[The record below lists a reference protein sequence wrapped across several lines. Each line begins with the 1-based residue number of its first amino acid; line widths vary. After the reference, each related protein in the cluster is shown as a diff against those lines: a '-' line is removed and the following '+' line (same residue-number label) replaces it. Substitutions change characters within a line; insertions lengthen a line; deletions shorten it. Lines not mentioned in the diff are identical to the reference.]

1 MSSHGTSSSFSV
13 SFISSRVSLFMTR
26 HVTRRASE
34 QTVHIARR
42 LPLCVMVAA
51 TIAAALSALPSS
63 HVRAVVTRSRH
74 SPVDFCVR
82 SSCSAHGGRSVG
94 RSGASSVIGAVSCPR
109 SRSPSS
115 RMSGSVAHRPPPR
128 PRRTPRSSER
138 TKAPAPRASGAA
150 RAARPPRAPP
160 RLRASQREGG
170 APRLTVSSGRP
181 PRRRPSSCRSCRR
194 SPTPSGACATPPCR
208 ARGTCAC
215 PVRA

>member
-42 LPLCVMVAA
+42 LPLCVMAAA

-74 SPVDFCVR
+74 SPVDVCVR

-94 RSGASSVIGAVSCPR
+94 TSGASSVSAP
-109 SRSPSS
+109 SRA
-115 RMSGSVAHRPPPR
+115 RAAAARRLACRSVAHRPPPR

-138 TKAPAPRASGAA
+138 TKAAAPRASGAA
-150 RAARPPRAPP
+150 RAARPPRAQP